1 MPLEWS
7 SYLPFTP
14 IYKFTLN
21 SYIYYDLWEKRT
33 FQEIR
38 LISFLLEILD
48 EDAIVYKLLGP
59 VLVKQEKEIALQTI
73 KNRKDFMESE
83 LKK

>member
-1 MPLEWS
+1 M
-7 SYLPFTP
+7 
-14 IYKFTLN
+14 
-21 SYIYYDLWEKRT
+21 T
-33 FQEIR
+33 FAR
-38 LISFLLEILD
+38 YLISFLLEILD